1 MQLDMILLMESLSSG
16 LENCEVLMEI
26 DITAI
31 SQWCTALVAIIVFL
45 KYVSAP
51 IKIVLEN
58 NKKTMESLQDSIDK
72 LADGLKEN
80 QFNFKMSA
88 EDRKDLRR
96 VQNQHES
103 RIGTVEDKLISH
115 DERLNFLEKEK
126 LK

>member
-1 MQLDMILLMESLSSG
+1 
-16 LENCEVLMEI
+16 MEI
-26 DITAI
+26 DITLI

-58 NKKTMESLQDSIDK
+58 NKRTMESLQDSIDK

-80 QFNFKMSA
+80 QFNFKMSE

-103 RIGTVEDKLISH
+103 RIGIAEDKLISH

>member
-1 MQLDMILLMESLSSG
+1 M
-16 LENCEVLMEI
+16 NI

-58 NKKTMESLQDSIDK
+58 NKKTMESLQDSIEK

-88 EDRKDLRR
+88 EDRKELRR

-103 RIGTVEDKLISH
+103 RIGIAEDKLISH

>member
-1 MQLDMILLMESLSSG
+1 M
-16 LENCEVLMEI
+16 I

-58 NKKTMESLQDSIDK
+58 NKRTMESLQDSIEK

-103 RIGTVEDKLISH
+103 RIGLAEDKLISH

-126 LK
+126 SK

>member
-1 MQLDMILLMESLSSG
+1 M
-16 LENCEVLMEI
+16 NI
-26 DITAI
+26 DITLI

-58 NKKTMESLQDSIDK
+58 NKKTMESLQDSIEK

-88 EDRKDLRR
+88 EDRKELRR

-103 RIGTVEDKLISH
+103 RIGIAEDKLISH

>member
-1 MQLDMILLMESLSSG
+1 M
-16 LENCEVLMEI
+16 NI
-26 DITAI
+26 DITLI

>member
-1 MQLDMILLMESLSSG
+1 MIDL
-16 LENCEVLMEI
+16 
-26 DITAI
+26 TTI
-31 SQWCTALVAIIVFL
+31 SQWCVTITGIIVFL

>member
-1 MQLDMILLMESLSSG
+1 MI
-16 LENCEVLMEI
+16 N
-26 DITAI
+26 ITLI

-58 NKKTMESLQDSIDK
+58 NKRTMESLQDSIEK

-88 EDRKDLRR
+88 EDRKELRR

-103 RIGTVEDKLISH
+103 RIGIAEDKLISH

>member
-1 MQLDMILLMESLSSG
+1 M
-16 LENCEVLMEI
+16 NI
-26 DITAI
+26 DITLI

-58 NKKTMESLQDSIDK
+58 NKRTMESLQDSIEK

-88 EDRKDLRR
+88 EDRKELRR

-103 RIGTVEDKLISH
+103 RIGIAEDKLISH

>member
-1 MQLDMILLMESLSSG
+1 
-16 LENCEVLMEI
+16 MEI

-58 NKKTMESLQDSIDK
+58 NKRTMESLQDSIEK

-103 RIGTVEDKLISH
+103 RIGIAEDKLISH

-126 LK
+126 SK

>member
-1 MQLDMILLMESLSSG
+1 M
-16 LENCEVLMEI
+16 NI

-58 NKKTMESLQDSIDK
+58 NKRTMESLQDSIEK

-88 EDRKDLRR
+88 EDRKELRR

-103 RIGTVEDKLISH
+103 RIGIAEDKLISH

>member
-1 MQLDMILLMESLSSG
+1 M
-16 LENCEVLMEI
+16 NI

-58 NKKTMESLQDSIDK
+58 NKRTMESLQDSIEK

-103 RIGTVEDKLISH
+103 RIGIAEDKLISH

-126 LK
+126 SK

>member
-1 MQLDMILLMESLSSG
+1 M
-16 LENCEVLMEI
+16 I

-80 QFNFKMSA
+80 QFNFKMSE

-103 RIGTVEDKLISH
+103 RIGIAEDKLISH

>member
-1 MQLDMILLMESLSSG
+1 
-16 LENCEVLMEI
+16 MEI

-51 IKIVLEN
+51 IKTVLEN
-58 NKKTMESLQDSIDK
+58 NKKTMEALQDSIDK

-88 EDRKDLRR
+88 EDRKYLRR

>member
-1 MQLDMILLMESLSSG
+1 M
-16 LENCEVLMEI
+16 NI
-26 DITAI
+26 DITLI

-45 KYVSAP
+45 KYVSTP

-58 NKKTMESLQDSIDK
+58 NKRTMESLQDSIDK

-103 RIGTVEDKLISH
+103 RIGIAEDKLISH

-126 LK
+126 SK